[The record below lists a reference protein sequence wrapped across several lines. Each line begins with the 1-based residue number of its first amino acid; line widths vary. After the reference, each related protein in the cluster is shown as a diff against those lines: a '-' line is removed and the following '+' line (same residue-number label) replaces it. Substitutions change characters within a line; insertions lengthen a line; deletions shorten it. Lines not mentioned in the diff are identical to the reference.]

1 MKVNF
6 KYYLLNKVS
15 KCLPIKNV
23 NWDVADL
30 FLHRARIII
39 NAKDVYLTQS
49 QCERLIRKII
59 NGNGLFI
66 KEDELKEWSEE
77 EKKWTYF
84 VVHNYHSS
92 TCLNKHR
99 GYDSSPKVEHKDNK
113 YVRVGNGGG
122 GLSSIRY
129 PKKGH
134 KNAWKNFYKI
144 FPHLDPTKPEKV
156 YISPEAQQ
164 ILNKKKKL

>member
-49 QCERLIRKII
+49 QCARLIR
-59 NGNGLFI
+59 
-66 KEDELKEWSEE
+66 
-77 EKKWTYF
+77 
-84 VVHNYHSS
+84 
-92 TCLNKHR
+92 
-99 GYDSSPKVEHKDNK
+99 
-113 YVRVGNGGG
+113 
-122 GLSSIRY
+122 
-129 PKKGH
+129 
-134 KNAWKNFYKI
+134 
-144 FPHLDPTKPEKV
+144 
-156 YISPEAQQ
+156 
-164 ILNKKKKL
+164 

>member
-1 MKVNF
+1 M
-6 KYYLLNKVS
+6 
-15 KCLPIKNV
+15 I
-23 NWDVADL
+23 
-30 FLHRARIII
+30 H
-39 NAKDVYLTQS
+39 
-49 QCERLIRKII
+49 
-59 NGNGLFI
+59 
-66 KEDELKEWSEE
+66 
-77 EKKWTYF
+77 
-84 VVHNYHSS
+84 H
-92 TCLNKHR
+92 
-99 GYDSSPKVEHKDNK
+99 PKVEHKDNK